1 MKVHEFHARKFL
13 SHTVDNGEPSEV
25 FNHHCTI
32 FDTFLEANTKSNVED
47 EFTGVEECEYQP
59 AKY

>member
-13 SHTVDNGEPSEV
+13 SRTVDNGEPSEV

-32 FDTFLEANTKSNVED
+32 FDTFLEANTKSNVEE
-47 EFTGVEECEYQP
+47 EFTGVEE
-59 AKY
+59 